1 MAIDWKPFGDIVAN
15 NERFVLT
22 SHIRPD
28 ADALGSELA
37 LANMLEALGKKVVVA
52 NASAAPP
59 NLNFLDPTGRAKKL
73 GVSVTAEEVLDTDV
87 HIVLDTSAW
96 TQLSSMGELV
106 RKTKAQRVVI
116 DHHVSS
122 DDLNAIEFKDT
133 TAEATGTLLHQ
144 LGTQLGYE
152 ISKETADLI
161 YCAIATDTG
170 WFRFPST
177 NADTMRIIAD
187 LMDLSLI
194 HI

>member
-87 HIVLDTSAW
+87 HI
-96 TQLSSMGELV
+96 
-106 RKTKAQRVVI
+106 
-116 DHHVSS
+116 
-122 DDLNAIEFKDT
+122 
-133 TAEATGTLLHQ
+133 
-144 LGTQLGYE
+144 
-152 ISKETADLI
+152 
-161 YCAIATDTG
+161 
-170 WFRFPST
+170 
-177 NADTMRIIAD
+177 
-187 LMDLSLI
+187 LSLI
-194 HI
+194 HISEPTRPY